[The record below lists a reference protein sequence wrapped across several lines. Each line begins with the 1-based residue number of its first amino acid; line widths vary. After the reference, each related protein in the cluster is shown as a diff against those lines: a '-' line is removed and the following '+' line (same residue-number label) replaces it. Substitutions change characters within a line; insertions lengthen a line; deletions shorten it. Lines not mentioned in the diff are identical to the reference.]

1 MNSKPP
7 RILFVDDH
15 KDTLELFQIALSHQ
29 NYEVV
34 TASSIEQAL
43 QETDRNHFDL
53 LILDSWIGDGSG
65 VDLCKS
71 IRERDQ
77 GTPIVFCSGLAAEK
91 YRREALAAG
100 AQCYLTKPVSMAD
113 LYATVGELTSRS
125 SRPMSKSEN
134 MNRKTS
140 GDLVTAPS

>member
-15 KDTLELFQIALSHQ
+15 QDTLDLFEIALSQQ

-34 TASSIEQAL
+34 TAASIEEAL
-43 QETDRNHFDL
+43 QETKAKHFDL
-53 LILDSWIGDGSG
+53 LILDSWVGDGSG

-77 GTPIVFCSGLAAEK
+77 RTPIVFCSGLSAEK
-91 YRREALAAG
+91 YRREALDAG
-100 AQCYLTKPVSMAD
+100 AQCYLIKPVSIAD

-125 SRPMSKSEN
+125 SQRAWKRDHTSRKS
-134 MNRKTS
+134 S

>member
-15 KDTLELFQIALSHQ
+15 QDTRDLFEIALSQQ

-34 TASSIEQAL
+34 TAPSIEEAL
-43 QETDRNHFDL
+43 LEIKAKNFDL
-53 LILDSWIGDGSG
+53 LILDSWVGDGSG

-77 GTPIVFCSGLAAEK
+77 VTPIVFCSGLSAEK
-91 YRREALAAG
+91 YRREALDAG
-100 AQCYLTKPVSMAD
+100 AQCYLIKPVSMAD

-125 SRPMSKSEN
+125 SRRVLISDNTSRKS
-134 MNRKTS
+134 S
-140 GDLVTAPS
+140 GDLISAPP